1 LPDLRRIWPSDS
13 QEWRLNSHHGIEAR
27 FLCSNK
33 LAADIR
39 KFFEFLGWA
48 REDDMW
54 AVALSEATHIRK
66 PATAMSYLYLTA
78 EAQGVGDAS
87 PTVFH
92 VKYAPGRARRHNNPG
107 SLRLL
112 RQRNPRVPEDPLD
125 TWTPPRV

>member
-92 VKYAPGRARRHNNPG
+92 VKYGTGPGTAPQQPRKLEAPQTAESESSGRPIGH
-107 SLRLL
+107 
-112 RQRNPRVPEDPLD
+112 LD
-125 TWTPPRV
+125 ST